1 MERDTLY
8 LVWTD
13 SGNNRYQVA
22 ELYKE
27 NNKYY
32 FKYIL
37 DEVKRAMEK
46 GFTLL
51 IGFST
56 VNATYENTRT
66 FPSIWCKTTRQKAT
80 RN

>member
-8 LVWTD
+8 LIWTD
-13 SGNNRYQVA
+13 SESNRYKVA

-27 NNKYY
+27 NDKYY

-56 VNATYENTRT
+56 VNATYENTRA
-66 FPSIWCKTTRQKAT
+66 FPSFWGKTTRQKAT